1 MHARRLSDSGYPRG
15 AHYDSHAR
23 EAGFTMLELMSVVV
37 VIGILAAVAVPMFTG
52 ASKRTKMTSE
62 TNAILTDIRTKQ
74 EQYAVEMGRYFTSN
88 DTMGATQANL
98 DGKKVPW
105 QTAGVTSWA
114 PLKMSPSITEVACT
128 YMTRGGGPGTFSAIA
143 GTKPFD
149 HIPNNAPASQNWY
162 VVVALCDDNRN
173 AAAPEFIFFGTSWA
187 SGITRLTYVP

>member
-114 PLKMSPSITEVACT
+114 PLKMSPSITEVA
-128 YMTRGGGPGTFSAIA
+128 
-143 GTKPFD
+143 
-149 HIPNNAPASQNWY
+149 
-162 VVVALCDDNRN
+162 
-173 AAAPEFIFFGTSWA
+173 
-187 SGITRLTYVP
+187 